1 MDAEHFVCSAAGLSI
16 RHDDGGCQTSVILA
30 VMVNN
35 YKMKEATLEIYVLFN
50 TLSQTVMGGGK
61 WPMLI
66 CE

>member
-1 MDAEHFVCSAAGLSI
+1 M
-16 RHDDGGCQTSVILA
+16 ILA

-35 YKMKEATLEIYVLFN
+35 YKMKEATLEMYVLFN